1 MYNLIRKYISI
12 IYFISAVK
20 WQIYIFIIPYFSIL
34 VTYEIDFIFPD
45 IFPDI
50 FPCYIVI
57 KTIYY
62 SYTNICIYTSERV
75 WKYSGAHQIY
85 GGTILDNYKDWLYA
99 LLKTEPIPPEDI
111 PDIGLYMDQVT
122 TLMDT
127 RLAGSKR
134 YPDDKI
140 LTKTMI
146 NNYTK
151 NHLLP
156 PSDKKKYSREHVFL
170 LIMIYYLKSMLSI
183 SDIQS
188 LLEPLSEKYFPKNEE
203 NGLTL
208 SDIYQKIID
217 DNTANEEAISEDII
231 KTWERTRN
239 SFAEHSPSTEE
250 SEYLDDFSFIYQLGY
265 DIYIRKQIIEKLIDQ
280 RRKENPPKKKGSKKK

>member
-1 MYNLIRKYISI
+1 MEQGNDIPSVIEEVFKRYTDGSYIKASMLPDLDL
-12 IYFISAVK
+12 YVD
-20 WQIYIFIIPYFSIL
+20 QITTFL
-34 VTYEIDFIFPD
+34 TRHLA
-45 IFPDI
+45 
-50 FPCYIVI
+50 
-57 KTIYY
+57 KTIRF
-62 SYTNICIYTSERV
+62 E
-75 WKYSGAHQIY
+75 
-85 GGTILDNYKDWLYA
+85 
-99 LLKTEPIPPEDI
+99 
-111 PDIGLYMDQVT
+111 
-122 TLMDT
+122 
-127 RLAGSKR
+127 
-134 YPDDKI
+134 DDKI
-140 LTKTMI
+140 MTKTMI

-217 DNTANEEAISEDII
+217 DNTANEEYISEDII

-265 DIYIRKQIIEKLIDQ
+265 DIYIRKQIIEKLIDK
-280 RRKENPPKKKGSKKK
+280 RREENPPKKKGSKKK

>member
-1 MYNLIRKYISI
+1 MEKFVPFEKLSKKKQKALNDQKR
-12 IYFISAVK
+12 
-20 WQIYIFIIPYFSIL
+20 
-34 VTYEIDFIFPD
+34 
-45 IFPDI
+45 
-50 FPCYIVI
+50 
-57 KTIYY
+57 
-62 SYTNICIYTSERV
+62 
-75 WKYSGAHQIY
+75 G
-85 GGTILDNYKDWLYA
+85 DWGNVNPA
-99 LLKTEPIPPEDI
+99 T
-111 PDIGLYMDQVT
+111 QV
-122 TLMDT
+122 
-127 RLAGSKR
+127 
-134 YPDDKI
+134 
-140 LTKTMI
+140 
-146 NNYTK
+146 
-151 NHLLP
+151 LP
-156 PSDKKKYSREHVFL
+156 DKKKYSREHVFL

-217 DNTANEEAISEDII
+217 DNTANEEYISEDII

-265 DIYIRKQIIEKLIDQ
+265 DIYIRKQIIEKLIDK

>member
-1 MYNLIRKYISI
+1 MTIDTNDLLN
-12 IYFISAVK
+12 
-20 WQIYIFIIPYFSIL
+20 SIL
-34 VTYEIDFIFPD
+34 GSLSRID
-45 IFPDI
+45 
-50 FPCYIVI
+50 YIKPEEVP
-57 KTIYY
+57 
-62 SYTNICIYTSERV
+62 NI
-75 WKYSGAHQIY
+75 
-85 GGTILDNYKDWLYA
+85 
-99 LLKTEPIPPEDI
+99 P
-111 PDIGLYMDQVT
+111 LYMDQVT

-217 DNTANEEAISEDII
+217 DNTANEEYISEDII

-265 DIYIRKQIIEKLIDQ
+265 DIYIRKQIIEKLIDK